1 MHISKIF
8 ALNRLVDCF
17 MYATLAFFVCYL
29 IQTEDLWFWK
39 QQLYELHTG
48 LNLNEESLFNFEAKI
63 EPK

>member
-1 MHISKIF
+1 M
-8 ALNRLVDCF
+8 NRLVDCF